1 MPKKNKSKENSSS
14 VGENFFVVSPEKK
27 KKLLGIFLVILAL
40 LIFLSILTYSRYD
53 ESYFS
58 YKFLDL
64 FGFGSNPELA
74 NKAATTHNWLGILGA
89 YVSHFLIRSTIGYF
103 SIIFPVIMFIWG
115 YSILRKV
122 NEYKLPLYLSN
133 FLIVM
138 GILLSTFFGMI
149 QFTPE
154 ISLLTDYY
162 ELSGKIGFFF
172 GTVISRL
179 LGGLGSIIFLSTAM
193 LVTMIIAFDF
203 KFSSVWEFLKSLF
216 SKEEKDEEIK
226 IKVPADDK
234 SDENILKIKNLRGE
248 SKFKSLFK

>member
-40 LIFLSILTYSRYD
+40 LIFLSVLTYSRYD

-122 NEYKLPLYLSN
+122 SEYRLALYLSN
-133 FLIVM
+133 FLIA
-138 GILLSTFFGMI
+138 
-149 QFTPE
+149 PE
-154 ISLLTDYY
+154 I
-162 ELSGKIGFFF
+162 
-172 GTVISRL
+172 
-179 LGGLGSIIFLSTAM
+179 
-193 LVTMIIAFDF
+193 
-203 KFSSVWEFLKSLF
+203 
-216 SKEEKDEEIK
+216 
-226 IKVPADDK
+226 
-234 SDENILKIKNLRGE
+234 
-248 SKFKSLFK
+248 